1 MVPSVIIRKEKI
13 KIRTSDE
20 QYALQVRKELTDSLQ
35 FDIIRMMENVF
46 AQIESPDVYINID
59 RLKIDLG
66 TITSKEFEQHFVQ
79 LVEEKLT
86 KELQKQ
92 FPDNGDFAARQKNTT
107 PGFRDSYFDKNP
119 SSQFS
124 QPGQQRLNA
133 LLYFLEKGIYP
144 WWYKEGIRQT
154 PEELLNNLTKD
165 ETDTLIL
172 TILSTRKKVVG
183 EEIKNIIKRL
193 FIHLPKTKS
202 ESVVRQLL
210 NLHNSTLLTRNT
222 LEIFKNKD
230 DLKKI
235 YAVSERDFYS
245 QLFEFLLSE
254 NIEVGINTIENFIKE
269 LEHQQKNNAEAASIE
284 KEKKNVQTKQP
295 ENTAEATSAENENVK
310 RKEPDNPGKEGIY
323 VSNAGLILLH
333 PFLQSFFAGACLLD
347 GKNQFISTQ
356 AQQKAAV
363 LLSYLQSGND
373 EYKEWEMALNK
384 IICGMQY
391 DDLVPDGML
400 ITEKEK
406 EESRSL
412 LQAVVNYWEALKGA
426 SIESMQNTF
435 FLREGKITWKEEH
448 WLLQIER
455 NGFDILIERL
465 PWGLGTIKFP
475 WLQHLIFTEW

>member
-1 MVPSVIIRKEKI
+1 MIPGVIIRKERI

-35 FDIIRMMENVF
+35 VDIVTMMENVF
-46 AQIESPDVYINID
+46 TQFESPDVYVNID
-59 RLKIDLG
+59 KLKIDLG
-66 TITSKEFEQHFVQ
+66 TITSKDFEQHFVQ

-86 KELQKQ
+86 RELKKQ
-92 FPDNGDFAARQKNTT
+92 FPHTN
-107 PGFRDSYFDKNP
+107 PGFRDSSFDENS

-124 QPGQQRLNA
+124 QPGQQSLNA

-154 PEELLNNLTKD
+154 PEELLNNLTID

-172 TILSTRKKVVG
+172 TILSGRKRLSD
-183 EEIKNIIKRL
+183 EELENIIKRL
-193 FIHLPKTKS
+193 FIHLPKTKN

-210 NLHNSTLLTRNT
+210 NLHNSTFLTRNT
-222 LEIFKNKD
+222 LEIIKNKD
-230 DLKKI
+230 DLKQI
-235 YAVSERDFYS
+235 YAISERDFYT
-245 QLFEFLLSE
+245 QLFQFLLSE
-254 NIEVGINTIENFIKE
+254 NIEAGINTIENFIKE
-269 LEHQQKNNAEAASIE
+269 LEHQQTNNAEPASAE
-284 KEKKNVQTKQP
+284 KEKR
-295 ENTAEATSAENENVK
+295 NVK
-310 RKEPDNPGKEGIY
+310 RKEQDNSEKEEGIY

-333 PFLQSFFAGACLLD
+333 PFLQPFFAEAGLLD
-347 GKNQFISTQ
+347 EKNQFISIK

-363 LLSYLQSGND
+363 LLYYLQSGNE

-391 DDLVPDGML
+391 DDLVPDGIL

-426 SIESMQNTF
+426 SIESLQNTF
-435 FLREGKITWKEEH
+435 FLREGKITWKEGH
-448 WLLQIER
+448 WLLQVER
-455 NGFDILIERL
+455 TGFDILIERL

>member
-1 MVPSVIIRKEKI
+1 LIPGVIIRKERI

-35 FDIIRMMENVF
+35 FDIITMMENVF

-59 RLKIDLG
+59 KLTIDLG
-66 TITSKEFEQHFVQ
+66 TITSKDFEQHFVQ

-86 KELQKQ
+86 RELKNQ
-92 FPDNGDFAARQKNTT
+92 FPYTN
-107 PGFRDSYFDKNP
+107 PGFRDSSFDENS

-124 QPGQQRLNA
+124 QPGQQSLNA

-154 PEELLNNLTKD
+154 PEELLNNLSID

-172 TILSTRKKVVG
+172 TILSGRKRLSD
-183 EEIKNIIKRL
+183 EELENIIKRL
-193 FIHLPKTKS
+193 FIHLPKTKN

-210 NLHNSTLLTRNT
+210 NLHNSTFLTRNT
-222 LEIFKNKD
+222 LEIIKNKN
-230 DLKKI
+230 DLKKL
-235 YAVSERDFYS
+235 YAISERDFYGR
-245 QLFEFLLSE
+245 LFQFLFSK
-254 NIEVGINTIENFIKE
+254 NIEAGINTIENFIKE
-269 LEHQQKNNAEAASIE
+269 LEHQQKNNADAASAK
-284 KEKKNVQTKQP
+284 KENK
-295 ENTAEATSAENENVK
+295 NVK
-310 RKEPDNPGKEGIY
+310 RTEPDKAVKEEGIY

-333 PFLQSFFAGACLLD
+333 PFLQPFFAEAGLLD
-347 GKNQFISTQ
+347 EKNQFISIK
-356 AQQKAAV
+356 AQQKAA
-363 LLSYLQSGND
+363 LLLYYLQSGNE

-391 DDLVPDGML
+391 DDLVPDGIL

-426 SIESMQNTF
+426 SIESLQNTF

-448 WLLQIER
+448 WLLQVER
-455 NGFDILIERL
+455 TGFDILIERL

-475 WLQHLIFTEW
+475 WLHHLIFTEW

>member
-20 QYALQVRKELTDSLQ
+20 QYALQVRKRLTDTLQ
-35 FDIIRMMENVF
+35 FDIITMMENVF
-46 AQIESPDVYINID
+46 AQIESPDVYLNID
-59 RLKIDLG
+59 KLKIDLG
-66 TITSKEFEQHFVQ
+66 TITSKDFEQHFVQ

-92 FPDNGDFAARQKNTT
+92 FPDNGDFAVRQKNTT
-107 PGFRDSYFDKNP
+107 PGSHDPY
-119 SSQFS
+119 S
-124 QPGQQRLNA
+124 QPAQQSLNA

-154 PEELLNNLTKD
+154 PEELLNNLTID

-172 TILSTRKKVVG
+172 KILSNRKKLN
-183 EEIKNIIKRL
+183 EEQIENIIKRL
-193 FIHLPKTKS
+193 FIHLPKRKN
-202 ESVVRQLL
+202 ESAIRQLL

-222 LEIFKNKD
+222 LEILKNKD
-230 DLKKI
+230 DLKNI
-235 YAVSERDFYS
+235 CAISERDFYNH
-245 QLFEFLLSE
+245 LFQFLLSE
-254 NIEVGINTIENFIKE
+254 NIEAGINTIENFIKK
-269 LEHQQKNNAEAASIE
+269 LKHPQKNNAE
-284 KEKKNVQTKQP
+284 
-295 ENTAEATSAENENVK
+295 TA
-310 RKEPDNPGKEGIY
+310 PDNPGKEEAIY

-333 PFLQSFFAGACLLD
+333 PFLQPFFAEAGLLD
-347 GKNQFISTQ
+347 EQNQFVSII

-363 LLSYLQSGND
+363 LLYYLQGGNE

-384 IICGMQY
+384 IICVMQY
-391 DDLVPDGML
+391 NNLIPDGIL

-435 FLREGKITWKEEH
+435 FLREGKITWKEDH
-448 WLLQIER
+448 WLLQVER
-455 NGFDILIERL
+455 TGFDILIERL